1 MFINRT
7 ELKVQML
14 RNNIKIS
21 DLAKSLHISRQS
33 VSKKLNEKVGFS
45 EKELLILRECLG
57 DECFF
62 KCLN

>member
-7 ELKVQML
+7 ELRVQML
-14 RNNIKIS
+14 RKNLKIN
-21 DLAKSLHISRQS
+21 DLAKLLDISRQS
-33 VSKKLNEKVGFS
+33 VSAKLNKNVDFS
-45 EKELLILRECLG
+45 EKELLILKENLG

>member
-7 ELKVQML
+7 ELRVQML
-14 RNNIKIS
+14 RKNLKIN
-21 DLAKSLHISRQS
+21 DLAKLLDISRQS
-33 VSKKLNEKVGFS
+33 VSAKLNKKVDFS

>member
-7 ELKVQML
+7 ELRVQML
-14 RNNIKIS
+14 RKNLKIN
-21 DLAKSLHISRQS
+21 DLAKLLDISRQS
-33 VSKKLNEKVGFS
+33 VSAKLNEKVGFT
-45 EKELLILRECLG
+45 EEELLILRKNLG

>member
-7 ELKVQML
+7 ELRVQML
-14 RNNIKIS
+14 RKNLKIN
-21 DLAKSLHISRQS
+21 DLAKLLDISRQS
-33 VSKKLNEKVGFS
+33 VSAKLNEKVDFS

>member
-7 ELKVQML
+7 ELRVQML
-14 RNNIKIS
+14 RKNLKIN
-21 DLAKSLHISRQS
+21 DLAKLLDISRQS
-33 VSKKLNEKVGFS
+33 VSAKLNKKVDFS
-45 EKELLILRECLG
+45 EKELLILKECLG

>member
-7 ELKVQML
+7 ELRVQML
-14 RNNIKIS
+14 RKNLKIN
-21 DLAKSLHISRQS
+21 DLAKLLDISRQS
-33 VSKKLNEKVGFS
+33 VSAKLNKNVDFS
-45 EKELLILRECLG
+45 EKELLILNENLG